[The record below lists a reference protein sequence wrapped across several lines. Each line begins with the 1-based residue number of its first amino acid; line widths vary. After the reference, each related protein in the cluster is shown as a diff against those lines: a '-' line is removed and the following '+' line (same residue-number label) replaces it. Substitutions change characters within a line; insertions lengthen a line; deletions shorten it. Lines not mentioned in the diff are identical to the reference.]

1 MNAKINLDSALLGD
15 FCNKWQI
22 CELSLFGS
30 ALREDFN
37 AESDLDFLVS
47 FGPNAS
53 WSLWD
58 MIEMRDELATL
69 TGRQVDLVEK
79 EGLRNPYRSRE
90 ILGSREVIYAA

>member
-37 AESDLDFLVS
+37 SESDLDFLVS
-47 FGPNAS
+47 FGPDAS

-58 MIEMRDELATL
+58 MVEMRDELATL

-90 ILGSREVIYAA
+90 ILESKEVIYAA